1 MGDTSKQYNLFYRFL
16 RLFTDIRSGEATK
29 ALLLALNVFLILLGY
44 YIIKPVRNALILTAT
59 TAEFQTYMGAAQ
71 AFFIIFLIKGFS
83 RLSSRVARHVLI
95 TWVTLFFISNLLIF
109 YLMNVAAVPMKTI
122 GIIFYIWIG
131 IYNYMVVAQFWGFA
145 NDLYTHD
152 IGKRIF
158 PLIAFGATLGAP
170 IGSQINKWLVK
181 PLGVYKLMLLPA
193 VLLGICILLS
203 IYIHK
208 RDIRTANERRISVD
222 EGSQAREREEQQPLK
237 KGGAFQLVLKSRYL
251 LLIAL
256 LIGLYNFINS
266 NGEYMI
272 SNVVRGM
279 AQRAVNLGATGGMN
293 MEQYISMYFA
303 GYQQLTSILAILI
316 QLFLVSRIFK
326 WVGIGGALLFL
337 PIISLGGY
345 GYMTFGVSLIFLRWV
360 KSLENGTDYSLM
372 NTTKAALF
380 LKTSREE
387 KYKAK
392 AAIDTFFVRG
402 GDTISALAVFLGTTY
417 LHAKVEGFAQVNVIA
432 ILIWIA
438 ICLLIMREYKKIK
451 PPAIPVPSS

>member
-1 MGDTSKQYNLFYRFL
+1 
-16 RLFTDIRSGEATK
+16 
-29 ALLLALNVFLILLGY
+29 
-44 YIIKPVRNALILTAT
+44 
-59 TAEFQTYMGAAQ
+59 
-71 AFFIIFLIKGFS
+71 
-83 RLSSRVARHVLI
+83 
-95 TWVTLFFISNLLIF
+95 
-109 YLMNVAAVPMKTI
+109 
-122 GIIFYIWIG
+122 
-131 IYNYMVVAQFWGFA
+131 MVVAQFWGFA

-208 RDIRTANERRISVD
+208 RDMRAPNERRISVD

-279 AQRAVNLGATGGMN
+279 AQKAINIGATGGMN

-303 GYQQLTSILAILI
+303 GYQQLTSILAMVI

-326 WVGIGGALLFL
+326 WIGIGGALLFL

-392 AAIDTFFVRG
+392 AAIDPFFVRG

-417 LHAKVEGFAQVNVIA
+417 LKAKVEGFAQVNVVA
-432 ILIWIA
+432 ILILVA
-438 ICLLIMREYKKIK
+438 ICLLIIREYKKLK
-451 PPAIPVPSS
+451 SPATRLLTY